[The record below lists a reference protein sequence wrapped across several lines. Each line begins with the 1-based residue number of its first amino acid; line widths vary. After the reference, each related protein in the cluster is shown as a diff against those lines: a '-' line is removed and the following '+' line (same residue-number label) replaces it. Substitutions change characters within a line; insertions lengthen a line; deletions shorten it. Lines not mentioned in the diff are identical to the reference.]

1 MENYYKIR
9 VGGKVPVKSYLGK
22 RKKIVR
28 NATLWMKGLEM
39 GDVAKQVKD
48 LGILGGVEIIKLNQP
63 TPLDNK
69 MLRAIKWFGLSN
81 QRVSVALIDNKRYVI
96 DKDGNYYQDHR

>member
-9 VGGKVPVKSYLGK
+9 VDGKVPVKSYLGK

-69 MLRAIKWFGLSN
+69 MLRAIKWSGLSN
-81 QRVSVALIDNKRYVI
+81 QKVSVALIDNKGYVI

>member
-9 VGGKVPVKSYLGK
+9 VDGKVPVKAYLGK

-69 MLRAIKWFGLSN
+69 MLRVIKWSGLSN

>member
-9 VGGKVPVKSYLGK
+9 VDGKVPVKSYLGK
-22 RKKIVR
+22 RKRIVR

-39 GDVAKQVKD
+39 SDVAKQVKD
-48 LGILGGVEIIKLNQP
+48 LGILGGVEIVKLNQP

-69 MLRAIKWFGLSN
+69 MLRTIKWFGLSN
-81 QRVSVALIDNKRYVI
+81 QKINVALIDNKGYVI
-96 DKDGNYYQDHR
+96 DKDGNYYHQDR

>member
-9 VGGKVPVKSYLGK
+9 VDGEVPVKSYLGK

-28 NATLWMKGLEM
+28 NATLWMKSLEM

-69 MLRAIKWFGLSN
+69 MLRSIKWFGLSN
-81 QRVSVALIDNKRYVI
+81 QGVSVALIDNKRYVI

>member
-1 MENYYKIR
+1 MENYYRIK
-9 VGGKVPVKSYLGK
+9 VNGKVPVKAYLGK

-39 GDVAKQVKD
+39 SDVAKQVKD
-48 LGILGGVEIIKLNQP
+48 LGILGVEIVKLNQP

-69 MLRAIKWFGLSN
+69 MLRTIKWFGLSN
-81 QRVSVALIDNKRYVI
+81 QKVSVALIDNKRHVI
-96 DKDGNYYQDHR
+96 DKDGNYYQDR